1 MPSLA
6 VLDWLRLARVYQKI
20 DRASVENLRSF
31 DLSLAQFDVLNH
43 VGAAEGLTQ
52 QALADSLLVT
62 KGNVC
67 QLLERIERAGLIERR
82 PEGRANRVFLTPAG
96 RQRLAEARPAQEA
109 LIGRALAPLSP
120 NEQRTLLAL
129 LRKVDRALS

>member
-1 MPSLA
+1 MPRIALMT
-6 VLDWLRLARVYQKI
+6 WLRLARVYQKI
-20 DRASVENLRSF
+20 DRRSIEHLRDF

-52 QALADSLLVT
+52 QELANSLLVT

-82 PEGRANRVFLTPAG
+82 PEGRANRLFLTAAG
-96 RQRLAEARPAQEA
+96 RQRLTEAQPAQEA
-109 LIGRALAPLSP
+109 LIERAIAPL
-120 NEQRTLLAL
+120 NADEQRTLLDL
-129 LRKVDRALS
+129 LRKLDRALV

>member
-1 MPSLA
+1 MPRIA
-6 VLDWLRLARVYQKI
+6 IMTWLRLARVYQKI
-20 DRASVENLRSF
+20 DRRSIEHLRDF

-52 QALADSLLVT
+52 QELANSLLVT

-82 PEGRANRVFLTPAG
+82 PEGRANRLFLTAAG
-96 RQRLAEARPAQEA
+96 RQRLTAAQPAQEA
-109 LIGRALAPLSP
+109 LIERAIAPLNP
-120 NEQRTLLAL
+120 DEQRTLLDL
-129 LRKVDRALS
+129 LRKLDRALV

>member
-1 MPSLA
+1 MPRIA
-6 VLDWLRLARVYQKI
+6 IMTWLRLARVYQKI
-20 DRASVENLRSF
+20 DRRSIEHLRDF

-52 QALADSLLVT
+52 QELANSLLVT

-82 PEGRANRVFLTPAG
+82 PEGRANRLFLTAAG
-96 RQRLAEARPAQEA
+96 RQRLTETQPAQEA
-109 LIGRALAPLSP
+109 LIERAIAPLNP
-120 NEQRTLLAL
+120 DEQRTLLDL
-129 LRKVDRALS
+129 LRKLDRALV